1 MDHQALENIEIEM
14 AVLQR
19 FLASVATYRKIGNLD
34 RAAYLLLHRIIHEGA
49 TGVKAMAD
57 EFHLDISTI
66 SRQVRGLEEKGY
78 VSRISDTSDRRAYFL
93 EATELGRKEFND
105 YKQHALMKVSELLK
119 NWSDEEC
126 KIFGLLLKKFNHSI
140 SEMLE

>member
-19 FLASVATYRKIGNLD
+19 FLASVSTYKKIGNLD
-34 RAAYLLLHRIIHEGA
+34 RAAYLLLHTIIYDGN
-49 TGVKAMAD
+49 TGVKSMAD
-57 EFHLDISTI
+57 ELHLDISTI

-78 VSRISDTSDRRAYFL
+78 ISRIADTSDRRAYFL
-93 EATELGRKEFND
+93 EVTELGRKEFD
-105 YKQHALMKVSELLK
+105 YYKQHALMKVSELLK

-140 SEMLE
+140 SDMLE

>member
-19 FLASVATYRKIGNLD
+19 FLASVSTYKKIGNLD
-34 RAAYLLLHRIIHEGA
+34 RAAYLLLHTIIYEKNA
-49 TGVKAMAD
+49 SVKAMAD
-57 EFHLDISTI
+57 ELHLDISTI

-78 VSRISDTSDRRAYFL
+78 ISRIADTSDRRAYFL
-93 EATELGRKEFND
+93 EATELGQKEFNF
-105 YKQHALMKVSELLK
+105 YKQHALMRVSELLK

-140 SEMLE
+140 SDMLE